1 MPRAKQKI
9 KWYHYVV
16 WILGAIAILL
26 LIYQIIRTILA

>member
-1 MPRAKQKI
+1 MPQAKQKI

-26 LIYQIIRTILA
+26 LIYGIIRNLLT